1 MDKLDRIAADVLG
14 VTLRPAQR
22 RALEALT
29 GHGDTLA
36 VLPTGSGKSAI
47 YQVGGLALGGLT
59 VVVSP
64 LIALQRDQLRSMT
77 ARDSVRA
84 VMLNSSQHHADRAD
98 ALAELAGGRVDFVM
112 LGPEQLANAE
122 TMAAITGSP
131 RPITLVAVDE
141 AHLVSEWGHD
151 FRPEYLR
158 LADVVEAAGR
168 PPVLA
173 LTATAA
179 PPVQADITRQLRM
192 RDPQVIVADFD
203 RPNISLAV
211 RRTRRDRPEAQAV
224 DDRTVEVVLAHEG
237 PALVY
242 ALSHARCESL
252 AERLRLDAYRAEP
265 YHAGLPAARRSEIQD
280 AFFAGRLD
288 VVVATSAFGMGIDKP
303 DVRTVVHAG
312 VPGSLDEYYQEI
324 GRAGRDGHPA
334 TAVLVYDPRTV
345 RIPRLLAARSRMGA
359 ATVHAVIDAIEAAQG
374 RTTVKDLA
382 ESAQVGRSA
391 AERVVDEL
399 LDLGL
404 VHPDGNNAILP
415 APMGDA
421 FRQVTAAGNRRQAI
435 LRSRIE
441 SARGYAETTHCRR
454 ADLLAY
460 FGEHYTPPCGSCD
473 NDKHP
478 TTPAAPIPPARAAYT
493 PATNPPPS
501 SRGADSASSSRAT
514 DSASSSGAHDSA
526 SSSPVDEPASLSRV
540 DDPAALSRVDDSAA
554 QSRDDQSA
562 GRAYQTQ
569 AKRVRH
575 RLWGPGTL
583 LSQDDHELVV
593 AFDSVGYRHL
603 VAAALTNGL
612 LTLE

>member
-1 MDKLDRIAADVLG
+1 
-14 VTLRPAQR
+14 
-22 RALEALT
+22 
-29 GHGDTLA
+29 
-36 VLPTGSGKSAI
+36 
-47 YQVGGLALGGLT
+47 

-77 ARDSVRA
+77 AHGRVRA
-84 VMLNSSQHHADRAD
+84 VMLNSAQHHAERVAALD
-98 ALAELAGGRVDFVM
+98 ALKNADFVM

-122 TMAAITGSP
+122 TMTAITGSP

-168 PPVLA
+168 PPILA

-192 RDPQVIVADFD
+192 RDPQVIVSDFD

-211 RRTRRDRPEAQAV
+211 RRARHDKPEDQAI
-224 DDRTVEVVLAHEG
+224 DDRTVEVVLAHDG

-252 AERLRLDAYRAEP
+252 AKRLRLDAYRAEA
-265 YHAGLPAARRSEIQD
+265 YHAGLPAAKRGEIQD

-324 GRAGRDGHPA
+324 GRAGRDGKPA
-334 TAVLVYDPRTV
+334 GAVLVYDPRTV
-345 RIPRLLAARSRMGA
+345 RIPRLLAARSKMGDA
-359 ATVHAVIDAIEAAQG
+359 AVHAVIDAIEAASG
-374 RTTVKDLA
+374 RITVKELA
-382 ESAQVGRSA
+382 DASHIGRA
-391 AERVVDEL
+391 AASRVVDEL
-399 LDLGL
+399 LELGL
-404 VHPDGNNAILP
+404 VRPDGNDAVLA

-421 FRQVTAAGNRRQAI
+421 FRQVSAAGSRRQAI

-441 SARGYAETTHCRR
+441 AARGYAESVHCRR
-454 ADLLAY
+454 AELLGY
-460 FGEHYTPPCGSCD
+460 FGEHYEPPCNSCD
-473 NDKHP
+473 NDRNIAP
-478 TTPAAPIPPARAAYT
+478 TSHEI
-493 PATNPPPS
+493 S
-501 SRGADSASSSRAT
+501 SQNG
-514 DSASSSGAHDSA
+514 
-526 SSSPVDEPASLSRV
+526 RV
-540 DDPAALSRVDDSAA
+540 TH
-554 QSRDDQSA
+554 Q
-562 GRAYQTQ
+562 
-569 AKRVRH
+569 
-575 RLWGPGTL
+575 LWGPGTI
-583 LSQDDHELVV
+583 LSQDDHELVI

-603 VAAALTNGL
+603 TAAALTNGL
-612 LTLE
+612 LTVE

>member
-1 MDKLDRIAADVLG
+1 MDQLDRIAADVLG
-14 VTLRPAQR
+14 ITLRPAQR
-22 RALEALT
+22 RALTALT
-29 GHGDTLA
+29 TTGDTLA
-36 VLPTGSGKSAI
+36 VLPTGSGKTAI

-64 LIALQRDQLRSMT
+64 LIALQRDQLRAMT
-77 ARDSVRA
+77 ARGSVRA
-84 VMLNSSQHHADRAD
+84 VMLNSSQHHADRAS
-98 ALAELAGGRVDFVM
+98 ALEALGRGEVDFVM

-122 TMAAITGSP
+122 TLAAIQGSP
-131 RPITLVAVDE
+131 RRITLVTVDE

-158 LADVVEAAGR
+158 LADVVETAGR

-211 RRTRRDRPEAQAV
+211 RRARHDLPEDRAV
-224 DDRTVEVVLAHEG
+224 DDRTVEVVLAHDG

-252 AERLRLDAYRAEP
+252 AVRLRLDAYRAEP
-265 YHAGLPAARRSEIQD
+265 YHAGLPAARRGEVQD

-324 GRAGRDGHPA
+324 GRAGRDGKPA
-334 TAVLVYDPRTV
+334 SAVLVYDPRTV
-345 RIPRLLAARSRMGA
+345 RIPRLLAARSKMGDA
-359 ATVHAVIDAIEAAQG
+359 PVHAVIDAIEAATG
-374 RTTVKDLA
+374 RITVKQLA
-382 ESAQVGRSA
+382 ETSKVSRA
-391 AERVVDEL
+391 AVSRVVDEL
-399 LDLGL
+399 LELGL
-404 VHPDGNNAILP
+404 VKPDGNDAILA

-421 FRQVTAAGNRRQAI
+421 FRRVTAAGSRRQAI

-441 SARGYAETTHCRR
+441 AARGYAETVHCRR
-454 ADLLAY
+454 AELLGY
-460 FGEHYTPPCGSCD
+460 FGEQYDPPCGSCD
-473 NDKHP
+473 NDQHAS
-478 TTPAAPIPPARAAYT
+478 AAPTFAER
-493 PATNPPPS
+493 PPS
-501 SRGADSASSSRAT
+501 SG
-514 DSASSSGAHDSA
+514 
-526 SSSPVDEPASLSRV
+526 L
-540 DDPAALSRVDDSAA
+540 
-554 QSRDDQSA
+554 
-562 GRAYQTQ
+562 
-569 AKRVRH
+569 RVRH
-575 RLWGPGTL
+575 RLWGLGTL
-583 LSQDDHELVV
+583 LSRDDHELVI

-603 VAAALTNGL
+603 TAASLTNGL
-612 LTLE
+612 LTPEAS